1 MQQLTVKENYS
12 LYQKAFEC
20 LLYSNDPIMQDSGGI
35 LNGESELIDSF
46 KFSVSLANEI
56 SSAIVLNNMRMK
68 YIKKQLQLFDDIETE
83 DAE

>member
-1 MQQLTVKENYS
+1 MQQLTVKENDS
-12 LYQKAFEC
+12 LYQKTFEC

-35 LNGESELIDSF
+35 LKGERELIDSF

-68 YIKKQLQLFDDIETE
+68 YIKKQL
-83 DAE
+83 